1 MALPNRLWLP
11 DGGQDL
17 PVFPVERVSAE
28 VVPPPGPRWR
38 KRAVLAGV
46 EGQAERTVLV
56 EWFSVADLAL
66 AQLEPLRSVC
76 HSNLLRLHQFGQ
88 SDGKTAYAISEAPLG
103 LDLLHIVRNLA
114 GKLPAWWAVSVVYE
128 AARGVQA
135 LHHHLAQRGR
145 VRGHGALDASCV
157 FVSSAGRV
165 QVLAFAPLPKLAAME
180 PLGEDPIAPEV
191 RRGAKLAMAA
201 SDVYSLGTLLQSLPI
216 DRPLP
221 DALLRLLRR
230 CQSLFAEKRP
240 TLALL
245 IKQLGDA
252 RWQLGAPL
260 ALAERIGSELGR
272 LLPATRS
279 QSLGDSEWGSAGPVS
294 FGPLPRTLYPLSAT
308 AVSLS
313 ATWDAAPQV
322 EVGPRPPL
330 PRVSASLVLVCVLA
344 LLGGVGGWLLSKRP
358 LPASVPS
365 QGSLVVPSVP
375 PGPAGPQVTIHA
387 LRGPAPDVAS
397 SLRLRVGERGRLGGL
412 RVSVLRSEASESG
425 LLLSLLL
432 VNGTTQ
438 PLRLD
443 PMSLRV
449 SASPDAQAFAPEPSP
464 VLSLSPGQ
472 MQALALRFVGPL
484 PIGGLSLWLQR

>member
-28 VVPPPGPRWR
+28 VGPQLGSRWR

-56 EWFSVADLAL
+56 EWFSVADLVSSQL
-66 AQLEPLRSVC
+66 APLRSVC

-103 LDLLHIVRNLA
+103 LDLLQVARTLP
-114 GKLPAWWAVSVVYE
+114 GKLPAWWAVSVVHE
-128 AARGVQA
+128 AARGILA
-135 LHHHLAQRGR
+135 LHQHLARRGR
-145 VRGHGALDASCV
+145 ARGHGALDASCV

-165 QVLAFAPLPKLAAME
+165 QVLAFAPLPRHVSSDV
-180 PLGEDPIAPEV
+180 LGEDPIAPEV
-191 RRGAKLAMAA
+191 RRGSKLAMAA
-201 SDVYSLGTLLQSLPI
+201 SDVYSLATLLLSLPI

-230 CQSLFAEKRP
+230 GQSVFAEKRP
-240 TLALL
+240 TLTLL
-245 IKQLGDA
+245 IQQLGDA

-260 ALAERIGSELGR
+260 ALAERIGAELGR
-272 LLPATRS
+272 LLPTTRS
-279 QSLGDSEWGSAGPVS
+279 QSLGESEWGSAGPVS
-294 FGPLPRTLYPLSAT
+294 FGPLPKTLYPLSAT

-322 EVGPRPPL
+322 DVQPTPGRR
-330 PRVSASLVLVCVLA
+330 RVWPLA
-344 LLGGVGGWLLSKRP
+344 LLVGSLAVLGGVGGWLMGKRSGPSENPLAVPSPSVVRSP
-358 LPASVPS
+358 LPI
-365 QGSLVVPSVP
+365 QK
-375 PGPAGPQVTIHA
+375 
-387 LRGPAPDVAS
+387 LRGALPEPSS
-397 SLRLRVGERGRLGGL
+397 SLRVRPGERGSLGGL
-412 RVSVLRSEASESG
+412 RVSVLRSEAGEGG

-432 VNGTTQ
+432 VNGSTQ

-464 VLSLSPGQ
+464 LLSLSPGQ
-472 MQALALRFVGPL
+472 MQSLALRFVGPL
-484 PIGGLSLWLQR
+484 SIGGLSLWLQR